1 MPQVQAQCA
10 ISASPAGSIAR
21 VETRESSPLR
31 ILAPAALVVFA
42 LALLLVIVTSG
53 GGDDPQPTASKK
65 ADKARDLGAP
75 RKQATTSTT
84 ETAESAPSPTSKAS
98 YVVKTGDTLGSI
110 AEKTGVPVSKLQELN
125 PELDPQALVS
135 GQKIRLRE

>member
-1 MPQVQAQCA
+1 MATPDGPETPAPHN
-10 ISASPAGSIAR
+10 SPM
-21 VETRESSPLR
+21 R
-31 ILAPAALVVFA
+31 ILAPAALVLFA
-42 LALLLVIVTSG
+42 LAFLLVIATSG
-53 GGDDPQPTASKK
+53 GDSEPAAGGERK

-75 RKQATTSTT
+75 KKTKTTATAPAETTPSTG
-84 ETAESAPSPTSKAS
+84 SKAS

-125 PELDPQALVS
+125 PQLDPQALVS

>member
-21 VETRESSPLR
+21 VETREPSPLR

-53 GGDDPQPTASKK
+53 GGEDPQPTASKK

-75 RKQATTSTT
+75 KKQTTTSTT
-84 ETAESAPSPTSKAS
+84 ETTPSATSKAS

-110 AEKTGVPVSKLQELN
+110 AETTGVPVSKLQELN